1 MPQRRRRVESRDF
14 AITEID
20 FSNEMSDPD
29 DRFDHAQ
36 HFWASTVESRSCS
49 ARRRGVVS
57 KRAMNQLLRSL
68 EKLGYVVGSDG
79 LDGGP
84 RDLCASPGVDMSS
97 TRKFSVP
104 ARRIKNSDHKMPSL
118 VRATALAAVT
128 TALSDASSAAA
139 CRHFSIWHFPFPQ
152 PCPPIG
158 QFIVEPSPPIPAP
171 ASPPTPDE
179 ERRRQQ
185 GIEKLKERLNSQK
198 QQ

>member
-20 FSNEMSDPD
+20 FSNEVSDPD

-68 EKLGYVVGSDG
+68 EKLGYIVGSDG

-84 RDLCASPGVDMSS
+84 
-97 TRKFSVP
+97 
-104 ARRIKNSDHKMPSL
+104 ARL
-118 VRATALAAVT
+118 VRLTRRGHVVYAKIHDILRDVE
-128 TALSDASSAAA
+128 SKWSAELG
-139 CRHFSIWHFPFPQ
+139 P
-152 PCPPIG
+152 
-158 QFIVEPSPPIPAP
+158 
-171 ASPPTPDE
+171 
-179 ERRRQQ
+179 ERFA
-185 GIEKLKERLNSQK
+185 ELKELLSLLWESLSAR
-198 QQ
+198 

>member
-49 ARRRGVVS
+49 ARKRGVVS

-79 LDGGP
+79 LDRGP
-84 RDLCASPGVDMSS
+84 RDLSASPGVDMSS
-97 TRKFSVP
+97 TRKFSTSSATSRRMGRRAW
-104 ARRIKNSDHKMPSL
+104 AR
-118 VRATALAAVT
+118 ALRGAQGAAV
-128 TALSDASSAAA
+128 ASVGEPVGSLAGVAAREVA
-139 CRHFSIWHFPFPQ
+139 R
-152 PCPPIG
+152 
-158 QFIVEPSPPIPAP
+158 
-171 ASPPTPDE
+171 
-179 ERRRQQ
+179 
-185 GIEKLKERLNSQK
+185 
-198 QQ
+198 